1 MPVNVALISGD
12 GNYRQP
18 SGIQCFRGIFF
29 ADSDCVHAAYG
40 LLQLF
45 WKPPT
50 FGLND
55 APNRF

>member
-45 WKPPT
+45 
-50 FGLND
+50 
-55 APNRF
+55 